1 SIINWQSFS
10 IGVNEIT
17 RIQQQSASS
26 QILNRVVGTAGA
38 INPSVILG
46 ALQSNGRVFLINPSG
61 ILFGAGAQVDV
72 AGLVASWLNLSNQDF
87 LGGRLR
93 FTDGPGAGSVV
104 NEGAINTTRGG
115 QVFLVAPDVR
125 NSGIIKAPNGEVVL
139 AAGKSVELVDVGTPN
154 LRVEITAPDN
164 EARNIG
170 QIVVD
175 SGRVGIYAGLIEQK
189 GTIRAD
195 SAVAGE
201 DGRILLKATKNVT
214 LDANSVTSASGP
226 SGGRIEI
233 NAGDTTLVTGTGEAK
248 GTAGP
253 GGTIHVLGDKVGVYG
268 NARVDASGETGG
280 GTVLVGGEL
289 QGKPG
294 VTAVEGNPI
303 RNATAVYFGADATI
317 AADAGGSGG
326 GGKIILGS
334 DDTTRSNGA
343 ISGRGGAASG
353 NGGFVETS
361 GKLGL
366 DVTRGPDLKAPN
378 GQSGTW
384 LLDPNDLVV
393 DFGSTLTNNTGQP
406 QFSTL
411 GESSVVGAD
420 LINLQLDG
428 GSNVL
433 LTTTSVGALAGA

>member
-1 SIINWQSFS
+1 MAKITRSRSGDAAAHPTHLLKPAAVAVALCFGTGGALANPTGPMVVNGQVTINQAGNLLQITNSPNSIINWQSFS

-72 AGLVASWLNLSNQDF
+72 AGLVASSLNLSNQDF

-93 FTDGPGAGSVV
+93 FTDVPGAGSVV

-115 QVFLVAPDVR
+115 QVFRVAPDVR

-214 LDANSVTSASGP
+214 LDSNSVTSASGP

-233 NAGDTTLVTGTGEAK
+233 NAGDTTLVTGTVEAK
-248 GTAGP
+248 GTSGS

-280 GTVLVGGEL
+280 GTVLV
-289 QGKPG
+289 
-294 VTAVEGNPI
+294 
-303 RNATAVYFGADATI
+303 
-317 AADAGGSGG
+317 
-326 GGKIILGS
+326 
-334 DDTTRSNGA
+334 
-343 ISGRGGAASG
+343 
-353 NGGFVETS
+353 
-361 GKLGL
+361 
-366 DVTRGPDLKAPN
+366 
-378 GQSGTW
+378 
-384 LLDPNDLVV
+384 
-393 DFGSTLTNNTGQP
+393 
-406 QFSTL
+406 
-411 GESSVVGAD
+411 
-420 LINLQLDG
+420 
-428 GSNVL
+428 
-433 LTTTSVGALAGA
+433 